1 MPQRRR
7 TKGQAL
13 VEFALMATL
22 IFFLLSAAVDI
33 GLIFFTLQGLHNA
46 AQEGATYGSRWG
58 IISNTN
64 GVIYVDDTTIRDR
77 ARHESG
83 NQGIG
88 FANLLDLNNN
98 GIPDINPDQSNGFR
112 EQNSQTGNQVIVDYL
127 QVQSLLDS
135 NRDGSVPDDDP
146 SVTGSPDAC
155 PNPGNISLSCFIRV
169 TVSYE
174 YKMVFALAPVFG
186 DTIRLTSSYSVP
198 VRSGYRQ
205 AGGLT
210 QTPVIIT
217 VTPTPSPTSAPTLT
231 PSRTPTRTI
240 TPTPSQT
247 PTASRTPT
255 RTVTPTPSQTPTR
268 TPTATPTQTPTLTPT
283 PCTLPTAPNLSSPTR
298 SGSTVT
304 LNWTAVPGATSYKVY
319 RSSSSSGPFSPVATG
334 VTGTSTT
341 DGGFSSG
348 TTRWYYITAV
358 NSCGQEGPASNTRSI
373 TRP

>member
-46 AQEGATYGSRWG
+46 AQEGATFGSRWG
-58 IISNTN
+58 IISDTN
-64 GVIYVDDTTIRDR
+64 GVIYVDDNNIRDR
-77 ARHESG
+77 ARHEAGS
-83 NQGIG
+83 QGIG

-112 EQNSQTGNQVIVDYL
+112 EQNPQTGNQVIVDYI

-146 SVTGSPDAC
+146 NVTGSPDAC
-155 PNPGNISLSCFIRV
+155 PNPGNVTLSCFIRV

-174 YKMVFALAPVFG
+174 YRMVFALAPVFG
-186 DTIRLTSSYSVP
+186 DTVRLTSSYSVP

-210 QTPVIIT
+210 QTPVIRT

-231 PSRTPTRTI
+231 PSRTPT
-240 TPTPSQT
+240 PSQT

-255 RTVTPTPSQTPTR
+255 RTNTPTPSQTPTR
-268 TPTATPTQTPTLTPT
+268 TPTATPTRTPTAT
-283 PCTLPTAPNLSSPTR
+283 PCTLPAAPNLNTLSRTSN
-298 SGSTVT
+298 TVN
-304 LNWTAVPGATSYKVY
+304 LSWSAVPGATSYNVY
-319 RSSSSSGPFSPVATG
+319 RATSSSGPFSVVAT
-334 VTGTSTT
+334 VSGTSAG
-341 DGGFSSG
+341 DGGFTSG
-348 TTRWYYITAV
+348 TRWYYIKAV
-358 NSCGQEGPASNTRSI
+358 NACGQEGPASNTRSI
-373 TRP
+373 IR